1 MSFVNRPRFKASY
14 TIYYLCEV
22 QIDDLSFYVSFS
34 STYFK
39 SYLREWVKSI

>member
-1 MSFVNRPRFKASY
+1 MSFVNRPGFKASY

-34 STYFK
+34 GTNFK
-39 SYLREWVKSI
+39 S